1 MTGCLVLKA
10 LYLERQDMV
19 PLIID
24 WAQQFFK
31 DRLNGWISDHGGWVR
46 ILQILCD
53 WVMTS
58 ETGFRHILSFTA
70 RKGVWKARFYNVFTD
85 VPSAASGSK
94 FDLEQNSGP
103 ESGRARLES
112 VEVIK
117 IYRPSIDRLV
127 ILWSLPGFLRC
138 YKTDFTIFCP

>member
-70 RKGVWKARFYNVFTD
+70 RKGV
-85 VPSAASGSK
+85 
-94 FDLEQNSGP
+94 
-103 ESGRARLES
+103 
-112 VEVIK
+112 
-117 IYRPSIDRLV
+117 
-127 ILWSLPGFLRC
+127 
-138 YKTDFTIFCP
+138 